1 MIHERDNYVKKNP
14 SRLKNRYF
22 LILEIMIS
30 ERQIHI

>member
-1 MIHERDNYVKKNP
+1 MIHERDNYVKINP
-14 SRLKNRYF
+14 SMLKNRYF